1 MRNNRP
7 FGLLAVA
14 GCFALA
20 GTALSVLGA
29 YAGSYSRFL
38 DLFGQFAIQAG
49 LGALGLTL
57 YFAALRRPVLA
68 SLSAAIAVASYFA
81 ISIPSPVQPCVGVPT
96 HRLLFFNVW
105 DENTHTIPTVDF
117 IAHQNAD
124 TIVLAEVNARFR
136 PAFAELRKLYPYS
149 IECPDGDAEHECQ
162 FYIYSRFPI
171 ELHANEPRF
180 WPLIEVTAAYPE
192 ATISLAGIHA
202 LRPVPIHRHW
212 YQRWQMRYFA
222 CLIAETPRPRIIV
235 GDFNA
240 VSWGA
245 IIKMVSQMTDV
256 KPLPSRGT
264 WFALAPWPLRIPI
277 DQALID
283 NGVTCAKKTVGP
295 AAFSDHRPIWIDF
308 ALKPQASA
316 KPSP

>member
-1 MRNNRP
+1 
-7 FGLLAVA
+7 V
-14 GCFALA
+14 LA
-20 GTALSVLGA
+20 GTALSVFGA
-29 YAGSYSRFL
+29 YAGSYSRIL

-49 LGALGLTL
+49 LGALGLTI
-57 YFAALRRPVLA
+57 FFGALRRPVLA
-68 SLSAAIAVASYFA
+68 SISAAIAVASYFA

-96 HRLLFFNVW
+96 HRLLFFNIW
-105 DENTHTIPTVDF
+105 DENTHTTPTVDF

-124 TIVLAEVNARFR
+124 TIVLAEVNPRFR
-136 PAFAELRKLYPYS
+136 PALGELRKLYPYS
-149 IECPDGDAEHECQ
+149 IECPEGDHRCQ

-171 ELHANEPRF
+171 ELATDGPRS

-192 ATISLAGIHA
+192 GTVSLAGIHA
-202 LRPVPIHRHW
+202 LRPVPIHRRW
-212 YQRWQMRYFA
+212 YQRWQVGHLA
-222 CLIAETPRPRIIV
+222 DQISQTLQPRIIV

-245 IIKMVSQMTDV
+245 IVKMVSRMASV

-283 NGVTCAKKTVGP
+283 NGVACAKKTVGP

-308 ALKPQASA
+308 ALKPAAAA